1 MRELSTFPLE
11 IGLLLVVFLKICTEI
26 PVNLPLLFNKK
37 KKMHFENY
45 FNSSASFIKFW
56 RFKVRIYF

>member
-37 KKMHFENY
+37 KKNAF
-45 FNSSASFIKFW
+45 
-56 RFKVRIYF
+56 